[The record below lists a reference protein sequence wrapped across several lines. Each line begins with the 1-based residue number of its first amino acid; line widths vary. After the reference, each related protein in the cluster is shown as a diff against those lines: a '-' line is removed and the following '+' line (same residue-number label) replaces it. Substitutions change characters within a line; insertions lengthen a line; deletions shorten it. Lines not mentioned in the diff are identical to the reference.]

1 MLKSAQISE
10 MLGNVPMF
18 KALPQP
24 ALERLAGL
32 CAIDELAAGNVLFLE
47 GNAGQA
53 FFLLKEGLIKIFK
66 TAPDGQEVALK
77 LINPDTI
84 FGEVILFENNSYP
97 VSAMAVKA
105 SKLVRIPREAFLRI
119 LDEPSL
125 RNAFIGRLME
135 YQRYLS
141 ERLVYLTA
149 YDVEE
154 RFVRFLIGRYGQ
166 HNEIHMDISK
176 KEIASLI
183 GTIPETFSRLINR
196 LKAQNQIEWE
206 GDTIKFAAGYLD
218 SFELET

>member
-1 MLKSAQISE
+1 MHRTSQLIEILAS
-10 MLGNVPMF
+10 VPLF
-18 KALPQP
+18 KALPRP
-24 ALERLAGL
+24 ALEQLAGH
-32 CAIDELAAGNVLFLE
+32 CAIDELATGSVLFLE
-47 GNAGQA
+47 GCTGQA
-53 FFLLKEGLIKIFK
+53 FYLLKEGLIKIFK

-84 FGEVILFENNSYP
+84 FGEVILFENDAYP
-97 VSAMAVKA
+97 VSAMAVKT
-105 SKLVRIPREAFLRI
+105 SKLVRIPREAFLRM

-154 RFVRFLIGRYGQ
+154 RFVRFLIERYGRN
-166 HNEIHMDISK
+166 NEIHMDISK
-176 KEIASLI
+176 KEIAALI

-196 LKAQNQIEWE
+196 LKTQEQIKWE
-206 GDTIKFAAGYLD
+206 GETIKFAAGYLE